1 MNQIEPFTKQ
11 EKQILERLAKGQTN
25 CQIATQLFISTHT
38 VKNHKANMKRKL
50 SLAHTCELML
60 YAADYIKNIQKDIV
74 GGGGKL
80 LLMRYLL

>member
-1 MNQIEPFTKQ
+1 MNPTEPFTKQ

-50 SLAHTCELML
+50 NIAHTCELML
-60 YAADYIKNIQKDIV
+60 FAAEYVRNIQKDTN
-74 GGGGKL
+74 GGGGVIFSL
-80 LLMRYLL
+80 SST